1 MQSGNLEYRGA
12 DGKRYVGFL
21 VRPDKPSGA
30 AVVIAHSAFGLADH
44 ERDFATRLAQSGY
57 IVLAADYHGDGEL
70 LPVETMMTRIGPVLA
85 DPSLVRPAMLA
96 GLNALR
102 AQDGVDSKRIVS
114 AGFCFGGAAV
124 FELACTGEDVKAA
137 VGFHSS
143 LPTNRPE
150 DAKAIKGAI
159 LMLQGAADPMVPPE
173 MRNAF
178 EAQMN
183 EMGVD
188 WSMMLYG
195 GTLHGFT
202 MKGVERSGFP
212 GVAYLER
219 ADKRSWRA
227 MLDLFDEKIGKP

>member
-96 GLNALR
+96 ALNALR
-102 AQDGVDSKRIVS
+102 AQDGVDSERIVS

-159 LMLQGAADPMVPPE
+159 LMLQGDFVTESAHIETLDPEFEGMPIA
-173 MRNAF
+173 RSRIDNAGITTVLSNSF
-178 EAQMN
+178 
-183 EMGVD
+183 GF
-188 WSMMLYG
+188 G
-195 GTLHGFT
+195 GTNATLVLQRHT
-202 MKGVERSGFP
+202 
-212 GVAYLER
+212 A
-219 ADKRSWRA
+219 
-227 MLDLFDEKIGKP
+227 

>member
-1 MQSGNLEYRGA
+1 MQTGNLEYRGK
-12 DGKRYVGFL
+12 DGKKYIGFL
-21 VRPDKPSGA
+21 AQPDKPSGA
-30 AVVIAHSAFGLADH
+30 AVIIAHSAFGLADH
-44 ERDFATRLAQSGY
+44 ERNFARRLAEAGY
-57 IVLAADYHGDGEL
+57 IALAADYHGGGEL
-70 LPVETMMTRIGPVLA
+70 LPVETMMTRIGPILG

-96 GLNALR
+96 ALDALR

-150 DAKAIKGAI
+150 DSKAIKGAV

-173 MRNAF
+173 MRNTF

-188 WSMMLYG
+188 WGMTLYG

-202 MKGVERSGFP
+202 MVGVEKTGFP

-227 MLDLFDEKIGKP
+227 MIDLFDEKIGKP